1 LSQGINLF
9 AGSDRSPWGR
19 PNIGRALGDQL
30 PSRWLPALE
39 TWIMAVPC
47 RSTETISQITSLA
60 FLDLDLSEEV
70 IVAAII
76 APLKQSRQCI
86 ASPAGVGPIFREP

>member
-19 PNIGRALGDQL
+19 PNTGRALGDQL
-30 PSRWLPALE
+30 PGRWLPALR
-39 TWIMAVPC
+39 TLDYGMFHADRPK
-47 RSTETISQITSLA
+47 RSPKSPFGI
-60 FLDLDLSEEV
+60 LDLDLSEEV
-70 IVAAII
+70 IVPAII

-86 ASPAGVGPIFREP
+86 ASPREP